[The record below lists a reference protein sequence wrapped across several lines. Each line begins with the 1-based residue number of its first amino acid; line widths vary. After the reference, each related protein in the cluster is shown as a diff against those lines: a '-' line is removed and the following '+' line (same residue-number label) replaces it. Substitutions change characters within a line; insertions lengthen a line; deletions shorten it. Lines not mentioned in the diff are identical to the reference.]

1 MLKSAELGRALSKEE
16 YDAAVGELRT
26 SLLKVQ
32 AELVQANFPVV
43 VLINGADGAGRSE
56 TLNTLN
62 EWFDARFVRTE
73 AYEEPSEEERE
84 RPEFWR
90 YWMWQPQ
97 AGQIA
102 LFLGSWYSQPILDR
116 VMGGAKPRR
125 FEQALT
131 RINSFERTLAD
142 GGTLF
147 IKLWFH
153 VSKKVQRKRLK
164 AEAHARSTRYLV
176 TKTNWKH
183 HDHYDEFVSV
193 TEQVLRETSTGHAPW
208 TVIESGD

>member
-1 MLKSAELGRALSKEE
+1 M
-16 YDAAVGELRT
+16 
-26 SLLKVQ
+26 Q
-32 AELVQANFPVV
+32 AELVEANFPVV
-43 VLINGADGAGRSE
+43 ILIHGAESAGRSE

-90 YWMWQPQ
+90 YWMWQPK
-97 AGQIA
+97 AGQIG
-102 LFLGSWYSQPILDR
+102 LFLGSWYTQPILDR
-116 VMGGAKPRR
+116 VLRNTKPRR
-125 FEQALT
+125 FEQSLA

-142 GGTLF
+142 DGTLL

-153 VSKKVQRKRLK
+153 VTKREQKKRLR
-164 AEAHARSTRYLV
+164 ADEHGRSTRYLV

-183 HDHYDEFVSV
+183 HEHYDEFVSV
-193 TEQVLRETSTGHAPW
+193 TEQVLRNTSTGHAPW
-208 TVIESGD
+208 TVVEAYDDRYRDVTEFGRTA